1 MYGEQNSCWKFC
13 HKCSGCWATAVV
25 RAQPVLW
32 GGRSQFCSELEP
44 LVERPSD
51 FLIPSIPDRK
61 YMFRIGT
68 CMKTN
73 FDIDR
78 RFRSAEVSELQLFYG
93 RSQFCRGRSQFCWN
107 SLTWICFRWHCPI
120 SLMWCSASD
129 FNSVPFLWRIVD
141 ISVNVKWPSVI
152 FQPAPDVLC
161 PISAQCSN
169 NNVFQTAKNVMIN
182 PRENEL
188 KVQIEDQEKTTLCR
202 RVTSYFSRLRQK
214 RPWRGAAGQLSGRP
228 MRPWGSPIQTYQ
240 SSSEISRLLDGLWT
254 VCLKVMLSRLTL

>member
-1 MYGEQNSCWKFC
+1 MYGEQICCWKSC

-25 RAQPVLW
+25 QAQPVLW

-61 YMFRIGT
+61 YMFWIGT

-120 SLMWCSASD
+120 SLMRCSASD

-182 PRENEL
+182 PRENEP
-188 KVQIEDQEKTTLCR
+188 KTQIEDQEKKTLCR

-228 MRPWGSPIQTYQ
+228 MRPWGSPIQ
-240 SSSEISRLLDGLWT
+240 SSSEISRLLDGL
-254 VCLKVMLSRLTL
+254 